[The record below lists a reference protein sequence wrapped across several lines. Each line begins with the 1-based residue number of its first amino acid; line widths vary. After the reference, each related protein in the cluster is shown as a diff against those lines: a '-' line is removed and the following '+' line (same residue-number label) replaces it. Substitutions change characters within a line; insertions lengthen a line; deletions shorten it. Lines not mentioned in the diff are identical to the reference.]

1 MCDEMRVVALAKSDT
16 RKRGTKLVVGS
27 LREGVGTFT
36 AKGGGMGRGEGVTLE
51 MTRGA
56 MWGTGT
62 GRRATMGAGTE
73 MGV

>member
-1 MCDEMRVVALAKSDT
+1 M
-16 RKRGTKLVVGS
+16 GHKLVVGS

-36 AKGGGMGRGEGVTLE
+36 AKGGGMGWGAGVTLG
-51 MTRGA
+51 MTREA

-62 GRRATMGAGTE
+62 GRGATMGAGTE